1 VPAIKAVGDGRS
13 VRSIANAYGLNIRTV
28 FRWLSHCDTRGQKAL
43 LAKPIPGRPPL
54 LDPD

>member
-1 VPAIKAVGDGRS
+1 MPAIKAVGNGQS